1 MNTFEKIQYESFPC
15 EDCGG
20 QDDEECDCPR
30 IHTYVKTDIG
40 KKRKIIKRKCGTCPS
55 TNVVKSQKWE
65 IKGHKGI
72 QLFCEDCWE
81 ENDKFVE
88 GEEITNSWKGL

>member
-30 IHTYVKTDIG
+30 EHTYVKTDIG

-72 QLFCEDCWE
+72 QLFCEECWIE
-81 ENDKFVE
+81 T
-88 GEEITNSWKGL
+88 TNSWKGL